1 MTELFAAFGLSS
13 VSVFLLVLCGMLIGM
28 SKTGIQGIG
37 SLVVP
42 IMALIF
48 GAKPSTGLLLPM
60 LCMADVMA
68 VLYYRTEVKWRY
80 IFALLPWAIL
90 GFFVAL
96 LVDAQVPESQFRKL
110 IGATLFIGF
119 LVMFWNERRQKSGA
133 ILPEGLWFA
142 ALFGILGGFST
153 MIGNAAGP
161 IMAVFLLAARLP
173 KNAFVG
179 TSAWFFLIVNFLKL
193 PLQFFFWHNI
203 SASTLALNAAML
215 PAIFLGALIGIW
227 FVRLLSERNYR
238 RFVTAATLISTM
250 LLFL

>member
-1 MTELFAAFGLSS
+1 MTELLAGYTLSPIS
-13 VSVFLLVLCGMLIGM
+13 WILLVLCGMLIGM

-37 SLVVP
+37 TLVVP

-68 VLYYRTEVKWRY
+68 VSYYRREVEWRY
-80 IFALLPWAIL
+80 IFKLLPWAVL

-96 LVDAQVPESQFRKL
+96 VVDAQVPELHFRKL
-110 IGATLFIGF
+110 IGITLFIGF
-119 LVMFWNERRQKSGA
+119 VVMFWNERRQKSGA
-133 ILPEGLWFA
+133 ALPEGVWFS

-161 IMAVFLLAARLP
+161 IMAVYMLAAHLP

-193 PLQFFFWHNI
+193 PLQFFAWHNI
-203 SASTLALNAAML
+203 SAASLSLNAAML
-215 PAIFLGALIGIW
+215 PAIFVGALIGIW
-227 FVRLLSERNYR
+227 FVRSLSEQNYR
-238 RFVTAATLISTM
+238 RFVTAATIVSTV